1 MKQFLQ
7 LIKEWAMA
15 LAVLAVFYLF
25 VVLVFSFGE

>member
-1 MKQFLQ
+1 MKLKQ

-15 LAVLAVFYLF
+15 LVILAVFYLF